1 MVKAMKAIA
10 EAGVRLLDIQTQ
22 NFLVIRETVLS
33 VVAIDFAGVDFGYDS
48 DKDRLS
54 EVHEVCKRFIFEFNE
69 YEDAVQDWIFEN
81 LPEDERVF
89 GDRRIYRSQ
98 KGYLRY

>member
-22 NFLVIRETVLS
+22 NFLVIHETLS

-48 DKDRLS
+48 DEDRLS
-54 EVHEVCKRFIFEFNE
+54 EVHEVCKRFILEFNE
-69 YEDAVQDWIFEN
+69 YEDAVQDWVFEN

-89 GDRRIYRSQ
+89 GGRRIYRSQ

>member
-10 EAGVRLLDIQTQ
+10 QAGVRLLDIRTQ
-22 NFLVIRETVLS
+22 NFLVILETLS
-33 VVAIDFAGVDFGYDS
+33 VVAIDFAVVDFGYDS

-54 EVHEVCKRFIFEFNE
+54 EVHEVCKHFILEFDE
-69 YEDAVQDWIFEN
+69 YEDPVQDWIFEN